1 MLNINLNLL
10 ENDKR
15 FQEFCF
21 CLARY
26 KFPDAVS
33 IANGSWDGGRDII
46 RFSRS
51 NEGDVIWQCK
61 FTSKSLN
68 ASLKNKIRQSLESL
82 DKSNKVRKWILCLS
96 IDATGKFYDWLRE
109 VIADYPFIENYEVWD
124 RQVLLRR
131 LENHPNVL
139 QTFFYRSY
147 KELEKYFRVDELE
160 LIGFD
165 IDPSIGWIAH
175 DPKVLYLAKKD
186 NIESD
191 LVFDIIVRNRGTIE
205 ALLQEII
212 MELTDVHRSL
222 RGIPGEALLLP
233 QITYVVSLDN
243 GEPGKRLVTLEPPLI
258 VKAGSHERFKVRC
271 TDVGFAW
278 SGALRFT
285 LRYGPAKELS
295 LPWIRIFA

>member
-1 MLNINLNLL
+1 MLKVNLDLL
-10 ENDKR
+10 ENGER

-21 CLARY
+21 CLAQY
-26 KFPDAVS
+26 EFPDAVP
-33 IANGSWDGGRDII
+33 IAVGSWDGGRDIV

-61 FTSKSLN
+61 FTLKSLN
-68 ASLKNKIRQSLESL
+68 APLKNKIKQSLDSL
-82 DKSNKVRKWILCLS
+82 DKNNRVRMWILCLS
-96 IDATGKFYDWLRE
+96 VDATGKFYDWLRE
-109 VIADYPFIENYEVWD
+109 VIVDYPFIENYEVWD
-124 RQVLLRR
+124 RQGLLQR
-131 LENHPNVL
+131 LEKRPDIL

-147 KELEKYFRVDELE
+147 IELEKYFRVDELE
-160 LIGFD
+160 LVGFD
-165 IDPSIGWIAH
+165 VDPSIGWIAH
-175 DPKVLYLAKKD
+175 DPKVLYFAKKD

-205 ALLQEII
+205 ALLQEI
-212 MELTDVHRSL
+212 MVELTDVHRGL

-243 GEPGKRLVTLEPPLI
+243 GEPGRRLVALEPPLT

-278 SGALRFT
+278 TGVLRFS
-285 LRYGPAKELS
+285 LRYGPEKELS